1 MEETVRLNK
10 FLSEKGICSRRE
22 ADRLVDEGKV
32 MVNGVCAVM
41 GQKVSSADEIVV
53 DGKKVSTK
61 QVKPVLI
68 AVNKPAGIVC
78 TTARFEGEKN
88 IVDMVKYPTRIY
100 PIGRLDKESEG
111 LILMTNL
118 GDLANEISKASNS
131 HEKEYVVTVNNQV
144 TESFLDKMRRGMHL
158 EELNADTM
166 PCVCTKTGNREFH
179 IILKQGLNR
188 QIRRMCAACGYR
200 VETLKRIRIMNIHLG
215 NIPQGN
221 FRNVT
226 DLLKHDAAIFEEISE
241 SECFEFRVTEQWRN
255 LQAFK

>member
-100 PIGRLDKESEG
+100 PIGRLNKESEG

-158 EELNADTM
+158 DELNADTM

-226 DLLKHDAAIFEEISE
+226 DA
-241 SECFEFRVTEQWRN
+241 EFDK
-255 LQAFK
+255 LIKDL

>member
-10 FLSEKGICSRRE
+10 FLNEKGICSRRE

-226 DLLKHDAAIFEEISE
+226 DA
-241 SECFEFRVTEQWRN
+241 EFDKLIKT
-255 LQAFK
+255 L

>member
-88 IVDMVKYPTRIY
+88 IVDMVKYSTRIY

-226 DLLKHDAAIFEEISE
+226 DA
-241 SECFEFRVTEQWRN
+241 EFDKLIKT
-255 LQAFK
+255 L

>member
-100 PIGRLDKESEG
+100 PIGRLDKES
-111 LILMTNL
+111 
-118 GDLANEISKASNS
+118 
-131 HEKEYVVTVNNQV
+131 
-144 TESFLDKMRRGMHL
+144 
-158 EELNADTM
+158 
-166 PCVCTKTGNREFH
+166 
-179 IILKQGLNR
+179 
-188 QIRRMCAACGYR
+188 
-200 VETLKRIRIMNIHLG
+200 
-215 NIPQGN
+215 
-221 FRNVT
+221 
-226 DLLKHDAAIFEEISE
+226 
-241 SECFEFRVTEQWRN
+241 
-255 LQAFK
+255 

>member
-53 DGKKVSTK
+53 DGKKVNTK

-226 DLLKHDAAIFEEISE
+226 DA
-241 SECFEFRVTEQWRN
+241 EFDKLIKT
-255 LQAFK
+255 L

>member
-61 QVKPVLI
+61 QVKQVLI

-226 DLLKHDAAIFEEISE
+226 DA
-241 SECFEFRVTEQWRN
+241 EFDKLIKT
-255 LQAFK
+255 L

>member
-215 NIPQGN
+215 NIPQEN

-226 DLLKHDAAIFEEISE
+226 DA
-241 SECFEFRVTEQWRN
+241 EFDKLIKT
-255 LQAFK
+255 L

>member
-22 ADRLVDEGKV
+22 ADRLVDKGKV

-226 DLLKHDAAIFEEISE
+226 DA
-241 SECFEFRVTEQWRN
+241 EFDKLIKT
-255 LQAFK
+255 L

>member
-131 HEKEYVVTVNNQV
+131 HEMEYVVTVNNQV

-158 EELNADTM
+158 EKLNADTM

-226 DLLKHDAAIFEEISE
+226 DA
-241 SECFEFRVTEQWRN
+241 EFDKLIKT
-255 LQAFK
+255 L

>member
-1 MEETVRLNK
+1 MGETVRLNK

-118 GDLANEISKASNS
+118 GELANEISKASNS

-226 DLLKHDAAIFEEISE
+226 DA
-241 SECFEFRVTEQWRN
+241 EFDK
-255 LQAFK
+255 LIKML

>member
-158 EELNADTM
+158 EELNADTI

-226 DLLKHDAAIFEEISE
+226 DA
-241 SECFEFRVTEQWRN
+241 EFDK
-255 LQAFK
+255 LIKDL

>member
-100 PIGRLDKESEG
+100 PIGRLDKDSEG

-226 DLLKHDAAIFEEISE
+226 DA
-241 SECFEFRVTEQWRN
+241 EFDK
-255 LQAFK
+255 LIKDL

>member
-118 GDLANEISKASNS
+118 GELANEISKASNS

-226 DLLKHDAAIFEEISE
+226 DA
-241 SECFEFRVTEQWRN
+241 EFDKLIKMV
-255 LQAFK
+255 

>member
-100 PIGRLDKESEG
+100 PIGRLHKESEG

-226 DLLKHDAAIFEEISE
+226 DA
-241 SECFEFRVTEQWRN
+241 EFDK
-255 LQAFK
+255 LIKDL

>member
-88 IVDMVKYPTRIY
+88 IADMVKYPTRIY

-226 DLLKHDAAIFEEISE
+226 DA
-241 SECFEFRVTEQWRN
+241 EFDK
-255 LQAFK
+255 LIKDL

>member
-221 FRNVT
+221 FRNMT
-226 DLLKHDAAIFEEISE
+226 DA
-241 SECFEFRVTEQWRN
+241 EFDKLIKT
-255 LQAFK
+255 L

>member
-100 PIGRLDKESEG
+100 PIGRLDKKSEG

-226 DLLKHDAAIFEEISE
+226 DA
-241 SECFEFRVTEQWRN
+241 EFDKLIKT
-255 LQAFK
+255 L

>member
-22 ADRLVDEGKV
+22 ADRLFDEGKV

-226 DLLKHDAAIFEEISE
+226 DA
-241 SECFEFRVTEQWRN
+241 EFDKLIKT
-255 LQAFK
+255 L

>member
-131 HEKEYVVTVNNQV
+131 HEKEYVVTVNKQV

-226 DLLKHDAAIFEEISE
+226 DA
-241 SECFEFRVTEQWRN
+241 EFDK
-255 LQAFK
+255 LIKDL

>member
-188 QIRRMCAACGYR
+188 QIRRMCAAYGYR

-226 DLLKHDAAIFEEISE
+226 DA
-241 SECFEFRVTEQWRN
+241 EFDK
-255 LQAFK
+255 LIKDL

>member
-179 IILKQGLNR
+179 IILKQGVNR

-226 DLLKHDAAIFEEISE
+226 DA
-241 SECFEFRVTEQWRN
+241 EFDK
-255 LQAFK
+255 LIKDL

>member
-41 GQKVSSADEIVV
+41 GQKVSSAEEIVV

-188 QIRRMCAACGYR
+188 QIRRMCEYLGYQVTR
-200 VETLKRIRIMNIHLG
+200 LERIRVMNIELG
-215 NIPQGN
+215 DLKSGEY
-221 FRNVT
+221 REVT
-226 DLLKHDAAIFEEISE
+226 KKELDELYELLKDSSNNTVYEE
-241 SECFEFRVTEQWRN
+241 
-255 LQAFK
+255 

>member
-144 TESFLDKMRRGMHL
+144 TESFLDKMRRGIHL

-226 DLLKHDAAIFEEISE
+226 DA
-241 SECFEFRVTEQWRN
+241 EFDKLIKT
-255 LQAFK
+255 L

>member
-61 QVKPVLI
+61 QVKPLLI

-226 DLLKHDAAIFEEISE
+226 DA
-241 SECFEFRVTEQWRN
+241 EFDKLIKT
-255 LQAFK
+255 L

>member
-1 MEETVRLNK
+1 M
-10 FLSEKGICSRRE
+10 
-22 ADRLVDEGKV
+22 
-32 MVNGVCAVM
+32 
-41 GQKVSSADEIVV
+41 
-53 DGKKVSTK
+53 
-61 QVKPVLI
+61 I

-78 TTARFEGEKN
+78 TTALFEGEKN

-226 DLLKHDAAIFEEISE
+226 DA
-241 SECFEFRVTEQWRN
+241 EFDKLIKT
-255 LQAFK
+255 L

>member
-53 DGKKVSTK
+53 DGKKISTK

-226 DLLKHDAAIFEEISE
+226 DA
-241 SECFEFRVTEQWRN
+241 EFDKLIKT
-255 LQAFK
+255 L

>member
-118 GDLANEISKASNS
+118 GDLSNEISKASNS

-226 DLLKHDAAIFEEISE
+226 DA
-241 SECFEFRVTEQWRN
+241 EFDK
-255 LQAFK
+255 LIKDL

>member
-10 FLSEKGICSRRE
+10 FLSEKGLCSRRE

-226 DLLKHDAAIFEEISE
+226 DA
-241 SECFEFRVTEQWRN
+241 EFDKLIKT
-255 LQAFK
+255 L

>member
-215 NIPQGN
+215 NITQGN

-226 DLLKHDAAIFEEISE
+226 DA
-241 SECFEFRVTEQWRN
+241 EFDKLIKT
-255 LQAFK
+255 L

>member
-158 EELNADTM
+158 DELNADTM

-221 FRNVT
+221 FRNVIDAEFDKLIK
-226 DLLKHDAAIFEEISE
+226 DL
-241 SECFEFRVTEQWRN
+241 
-255 LQAFK
+255 

>member
-88 IVDMVKYPTRIY
+88 IVDMVKYPTKIY

-226 DLLKHDAAIFEEISE
+226 DA
-241 SECFEFRVTEQWRN
+241 EFDK
-255 LQAFK
+255 LIKDL

>member
-118 GDLANEISKASNS
+118 GDLANEISQASNS

-226 DLLKHDAAIFEEISE
+226 DA
-241 SECFEFRVTEQWRN
+241 EFDK
-255 LQAFK
+255 LIKDL

>member
-78 TTARFEGEKN
+78 TTARFEDEKN

-226 DLLKHDAAIFEEISE
+226 DA
-241 SECFEFRVTEQWRN
+241 EFDKLIKT
-255 LQAFK
+255 L

>member
-118 GDLANEISKASNS
+118 GDLANEISKASKS
-131 HEKEYVVTVNNQV
+131 HQKEYVVTVNNQV

-226 DLLKHDAAIFEEISE
+226 DA
-241 SECFEFRVTEQWRN
+241 EFDK
-255 LQAFK
+255 LIKDL

>member
-166 PCVCTKTGNREFH
+166 PCVCTQTGNREFH
-179 IILKQGLNR
+179 ILLKQGLNR

-226 DLLKHDAAIFEEISE
+226 DA
-241 SECFEFRVTEQWRN
+241 EFDKLIKT
-255 LQAFK
+255 L

>member
-88 IVDMVKYPTRIY
+88 IVDIVKYPTRIY

-158 EELNADTM
+158 DELNADTM

-226 DLLKHDAAIFEEISE
+226 DA
-241 SECFEFRVTEQWRN
+241 EFDK
-255 LQAFK
+255 LIKDL

>member
-10 FLSEKGICSRRE
+10 FLSEKGICPRRE

-226 DLLKHDAAIFEEISE
+226 DA
-241 SECFEFRVTEQWRN
+241 EFDKLIKT
-255 LQAFK
+255 L